1 MITKYLSAGL
11 AAASAGL
18 FATASHA
25 LVIDTYDTEQTVQHV
40 NGVGEDQENEVF
52 APEALGDYRHLY
64 AENKT
69 GTDDGTLLSVNG
81 GVLNF
86 SNSNVSAG
94 IGYITYDGAGGF
106 DGPGGAPVQFGTK
119 LADFL
124 VGPEP
129 FMDFNVDSYEA
140 NLDVQIRV
148 WDTTGNVMFYTEIL
162 PPAGAFEPA
171 LPLDDFSLES
181 GGSFDWSSVG
191 AVQFRVESEVTTGGY
206 DGSISDVT
214 VNAIPL
220 PASALALV
228 GGLGGIA
235 ALRRRRKS

>member
-1 MITKYLSAGL
+1 MITKYVSAGL
-11 AAASAGL
+11 AAASVGL

-40 NGVGEDQENEVF
+40 DGVGEDRASEVF
-52 APEALGDYRHLY
+52 APEALGDYRHLWV
-64 AENKT
+64 ENKT
-69 GTDDGTLLSVNG
+69 DTADGTVLSVNG

-86 SNSNVSAG
+86 SNTNASGG
-94 IGYITYDGAGGF
+94 IGYITYDGEGGF
-106 DGPGGAPVQFGTK
+106 GEPGDTPNFGTA

-124 VGPEP
+124 VGPDP
-129 FMDFNVDSYEA
+129 FMDFNVASYEA

-148 WDTTGNVMFYTEIL
+148 WDTDGSVMFYQEIL
-162 PPAGAFEPA
+162 PPAGDFEPT
-171 LPLDDFSLES
+171 LPLDDFTLES
-181 GGSFDWSSVG
+181 GGGFDWSSVG

-206 DGSISDVT
+206 DGSISDVS
-214 VNAIPL
+214 VNAVPL
-220 PASALALV
+220 PASALALI